1 MNKEVLD
8 YIFEF
13 MREEMENGIIEEPK
27 RFSYTNYILTMVE
40 ELELNP
46 KEIAQG
52 AYEGIVKEF
61 ISYVK

>member
-1 MNKEVLD
+1 MNKEVMD

-13 MREEMENGIIEEPK
+13 MKEEIKKVREENPK
-27 RFSYTNYILTMVE
+27 RFSYTSYILAMVE

-46 KEIAQG
+46 TEIAQG

-61 ISYVK
+61 VSYVK